1 MFSFIMF
8 LHWDTMNNIF
18 VSSNCDIAN
27 LYTILAEL

>member
-18 VSSNCDIAN
+18 VSSSCDIAN